1 MINVAEGTVDVVIPA
16 RLAST
21 RLPGK
26 LLLNLAGKPVIQ
38 RTYEQV
44 QRAPVINHIFIATD
58 SEEIAAACKTFTH
71 RVIMTRNDHQSGT
84 DRIAEAARHLSS
96 SFIINVQ
103 GDEPFMDPD
112 IVSKLALLLKE
123 SNARMVSGM
132 GLITN
137 ETDLM
142 NPAVVKVVV
151 NEQQEALYFS
161 RSPIPWH
168 RDSFSFSNPLPLPAE
183 VPYFRH
189 YGIYG
194 YQRNFLLQYSQWPQG
209 KLEQVEKLE
218 QLRVLENGFNIKMLR
233 IDKPIFGIDTPADLE
248 KARHFIN
255 ANP

>member
-1 MINVAEGTVDVVIPA
+1 MINNEEAAVDVVIPA
-16 RLAST
+16 RLTST

-26 LLLNLAGKPVIQ
+26 LLLDLAGKPVIQ

-44 QRAPVINHIFIATD
+44 QQASAVNHTFIATD
-58 SEEIAAACKTFTH
+58 SEEIAAACKAFTH
-71 RVIMTRNDHQSGT
+71 RVIMTRNDHESGT
-84 DRIAEAARHLSS
+84 DRIAEAAQHLSS

-112 IVSKLALLLKE
+112 IINALAQLLKVGD
-123 SNARMVSGM
+123 AKMVSGM

-137 ETDLM
+137 EKDLM

-168 RDSFSFSNPLPLPAE
+168 RDSFSFSDSLQLPAE

-194 YQRNFLLQYSQWPQG
+194 YQREFLLQYSQWPQG

-218 QLRVLENGFNIKMLR
+218 QLRVLENGFKIKMLR
-233 IDKPIFGIDTPADLE
+233 IDKPIFGIDTPADLK
-248 KARHFIN
+248 KARHFIASN
-255 ANP
+255 L